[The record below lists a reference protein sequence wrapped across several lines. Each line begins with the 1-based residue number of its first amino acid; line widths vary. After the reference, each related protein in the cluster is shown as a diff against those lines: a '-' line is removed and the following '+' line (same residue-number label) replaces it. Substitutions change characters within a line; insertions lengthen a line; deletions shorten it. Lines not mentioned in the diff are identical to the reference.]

1 VGGLSTVNAKG
12 LLSLL
17 ALLAV
22 ACESDKKHEGE
33 VTAERSQAV
42 QAPASQAVATPVTA
56 SAAPAPAPKKPHR
69 ALCDGKLDPAGPA
82 VPQKKPIGRKA
93 ADGVADLPAEPGFSG
108 FTWVNFW
115 AAWCVPCKEEIP
127 RLLGWQSRLKGQGK
141 NFKVTFVS
149 LDDDERQLGAFL
161 ANQPPTGLKATYW
174 LREGKERTD
183 WLAGA
188 GVDPDPDLPQHVLVD
203 AKGKIRCRVRGAVDD
218 SDFESLTSLLSKAGD

>member
-1 VGGLSTVNAKG
+1 VSGKALAGALVF
-12 LLSLL
+12 L
-17 ALLAV
+17 AL
-22 ACESDKKHEGE
+22 ACETDRKHEGE

-42 QAPASQAVATPVTA
+42 QAPATQAVATPVTA

-69 ALCDGKLDPAGPA
+69 ALCDGKLESGGQA

-93 ADGVADLPAEPGFSG
+93 AEGVAELPPEPGFSG

-161 ANQPPTGLKATYW
+161 ANQPQTGLKATYW
-174 LREGKERTD
+174 LREGKERSD

-188 GVDPDPDLPQHVLVD
+188 GVDPDPDLPQHLLVD

-218 SDFESLTSLLSKAGD
+218 SDFDSLSSLLAKAGD